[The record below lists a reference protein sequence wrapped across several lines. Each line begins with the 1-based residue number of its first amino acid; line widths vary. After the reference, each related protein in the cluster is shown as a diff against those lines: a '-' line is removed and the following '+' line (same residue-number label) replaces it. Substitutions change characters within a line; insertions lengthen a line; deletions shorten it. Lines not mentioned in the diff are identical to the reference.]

1 MNSRDMTLKLTEKK
15 KQKLYELCTKLFER
29 SKPKIR
35 FVAQFISNINA
46 SLPAVLLRPLV
57 YEVLETD
64 KVVGLK
70 RHRQNCDVEI

>member
-1 MNSRDMTLKLTEKK
+1 MTLNSTEKK

-35 FVAQFISNINA
+35 FVAQVISNTVP

-57 YEVLETD
+57 YGVLETD
-64 KVVGLK
+64 KIAGLN
-70 RHRQNCDVEI
+70 RHRQNSDAEI